1 MSLDVPTFNIHE
13 KLRARELYAAR
24 PGAHVH
30 RARAL
35 CESVLPNHTVRFP
48 SDAHRSPATP
58 SADVFPPPSSSPRA
72 PTPPIPRLTPLPLL
86 LRT

>member
-13 KLRARELYAAR
+13 KLRARELFAAR

-48 SDAHRSPATP
+48 SDAHRSRRRRRQPMSSP
-58 SADVFPPPSSSPRA
+58 PRPPPPARRPRRSHA
-72 PTPPIPRLTPLPLL
+72 
-86 LRT
+86 

>member
-13 KLRARELYAAR
+13 KLRARELFAAR

-35 CESVLPNHTVRFP
+35 CESVLPSHTVRFRRMP
-48 SDAHRSPATP
+48 TALAGDASP
-58 SADVFPPPSSSPRA
+58 DVLTHPRPPPPARRPRRSHA
-72 PTPPIPRLTPLPLL
+72 
-86 LRT
+86 